1 MSLSSSYKAVLE
13 HVIPPEKARDWF
25 NTYAETASKTVNVY
39 EEFRVIGLDF
49 LIHNR
54 GAASLTVV
62 IDGKTA
68 KTVLAGDCF
77 GINNT
82 RFAEIAVTSA
92 VDYDMVLAGNQI
104 DELIE

>member
-1 MSLSSSYKAVLE
+1 MSSSYEAVLLQK
-13 HVIPPEKARDWF
+13 IPPGLARDWF
-25 NTYAETASKTVNVY
+25 NTYTDNANLTVNVY

-54 GAASLTVV
+54 GAASITVS

-77 GINNT
+77 SMNNT
-82 RFAEIAVTSA
+82 RFAEVAVTSA
-92 VDYDMVLAGNQI
+92 VAYDMVLAGNQI

>member
-1 MSLSSSYKAVLE
+1 MSSSYEAVLIQK
-13 HVIPPEKARDWF
+13 IPPGLARDWF
-25 NTYAETASKTVNVY
+25 NTYAETASLTVNVF

-54 GAASLTVV
+54 GAASITVV

-77 GINNT
+77 GMNNT

-92 VDYDMVLAGNQI
+92 VAYDMVLAGNQI

>member
-1 MSLSSSYKAVLE
+1 MSSSYEAVLIQE
-13 HVIPPEKARDWF
+13 IPPGLARDWF
-25 NTYAETASKTVNVY
+25 NTYAETGNLTVNVF

-77 GINNT
+77 GMNNT
-82 RFAEIAVTSA
+82 RFAEVAVTSA
-92 VDYDMVLAGNQI
+92 VAYDMVLAGNQI

>member
-1 MSLSSSYKAVLE
+1 MTLSSSYKAVLIQE
-13 HVIPPEKARDWF
+13 IPPGLARDWF

-54 GAASLTVV
+54 GAASITVSV
-62 IDGKTA
+62 DGKTA
-68 KTVLAGDCF
+68 KTVLAGDYF
-77 GINNT
+77 GMNNT
-82 RFAEIAVTSA
+82 RFAEVAVTAA
-92 VDYDMVLAGNQI
+92 VDFDMVLAGNQI

>member
-1 MSLSSSYKAVLE
+1 MSSSYEAVLIQK
-13 HVIPPEKARDWF
+13 IPPGLARDWF
-25 NTYAETASKTVNVY
+25 NSYAETGNLTVNVF

-54 GAASLTVV
+54 GAASITVV

-68 KTVLAGDCF
+68 KTVLAGDSY
-77 GINNT
+77 GMNNV
-82 RFAEIAVTSA
+82 RFAEVAVTAA
-92 VDYDMVLAGNQI
+92 VAYDLVLAGNQI